1 MTCHMYLQF
10 GVTDSSGKL
19 SLWQGIHTFTQS
31 PYQMLTSG
39 MKSLSD
45 FLFLGSS
52 SLIAACGDGN
62 DNRYM
67 YVCRCDCHIWGHGL
81 MPYLIIL

>member
-1 MTCHMYLQF
+1 MQY

-19 SLWQGIHTFTQS
+19 SLWQGIHTYTQS

-62 DNRYM
+62 DNRCKF
-67 YVCRCDCHIWGHGL
+67 VLQFIHCSQQVHVH
-81 MPYLIIL
+81 